1 MRFFLPWLTTQLDA
15 KGRSPGVACSV
26 LLIYFFVGQH
36 LRLYASKTLTTDEV
50 EKWCHARTYEFSEV
64 PREADQLTVDKV
76 RREMDRLQRT
86 DGHLEH
92 WSNWCGPMIWD
103 FLVWNAYTCNEALVN
118 RAVMAAATMMQTHT
132 GLRKQY
138 PTKDFTTDTPIEFL
152 RAHMGCVVWGEN
164 DGL

>member
-1 MRFFLPWLTTQLDA
+1 M
-15 KGRSPGVACSV
+15 
-26 LLIYFFVGQH
+26 GQH

-50 EKWCHARTYEFSEV
+50 EKWCHARVYEMTEMPSAE
-64 PREADQLTVDKV
+64 DQPTVDKV
-76 RREMDRLQRT
+76 QQEMNRLQRT

-103 FLVWNAYTCNEALVN
+103 FLVWRAHACDEALVGQ
-118 RAVMAAATMMQTHT
+118 AVDAAATQMQTND

-152 RAHMGCVVWGEN
+152 RANMGCVVWGDN
-164 DGL
+164 DGI